1 MIKINGKD
9 ISRQQF
15 PEYTWNTDLIY
26 IDGPLISLYKRND
39 GPDAL
44 FFWVDS
50 SHTHNRWA
58 VAEINRPDLREYLN
72 GKKSL
77 LEIIKKNNK
86 IYFFNTSATGRR
98 TKYYLINSVDFPS
111 EYLPDSDSFLF
122 EELCTNEAKEL
133 LSDNIITYDL
143 LLDGDDIYMDDLAII
158 PKTFQQ
164 LYSFHYGLS
173 HLYREAVRNKLTQ
186 SLSKWTGGFSAVH
199 LFNGLKN
206 LIPSIHKARV
216 KELKYAS
223 PGFIKMNLI
232 EKISNEISNVF
243 ENYLENRD
251 KTENLYKEIYKYFKD
266 QGISGFDNDTQDQDT
281 KISYLQEITINKY
294 LEKYLELLGLSNYHS
309 SFNSLEVDSL
319 GQIRSILAYYRRL
332 RILGKYVEAGTLK
345 LPSPENP
352 LI

>member
-15 PEYTWNTDLIY
+15 PEYTWNADLVY

-39 GPDAL
+39 GPEAL

-50 SHTHNRWA
+50 NTTHNRWA
-58 VAEINRPDLREYLN
+58 VAEINRPDLREYLK

-77 LEIIKKNNK
+77 LEIINKNNK

-98 TKYYLINSVDFPS
+98 TKYYTVNLVDFPP
-111 EYLPDSDSFLF
+111 EYLPDPDSFLF

-133 LSDNIITYDL
+133 LSEEIITYNL

-173 HLYREAVRNKLTQ
+173 HLDREAIRNKLTR
-186 SLSKWTGGFSAVH
+186 SLCKWTGGFSAVH

-232 EKISNEISNVF
+232 KNISNEISNVF
-243 ENYLENRD
+243 DNYLKNKD
-251 KTENLYKEIYKYFKD
+251 KAENLYKEIYKYFKD
-266 QGISGFDNDTQDQDT
+266 QGISGFDNDTQDQEV
-281 KISYLQEITINKY
+281 KITHLQEVTLNNF
-294 LEKYLELLGLSNYHS
+294 LAQYLELLGISNYNL
-309 SFNSLEVDSL
+309 SFNSLEIDSL

-345 LPSPENP
+345 LPSPESP